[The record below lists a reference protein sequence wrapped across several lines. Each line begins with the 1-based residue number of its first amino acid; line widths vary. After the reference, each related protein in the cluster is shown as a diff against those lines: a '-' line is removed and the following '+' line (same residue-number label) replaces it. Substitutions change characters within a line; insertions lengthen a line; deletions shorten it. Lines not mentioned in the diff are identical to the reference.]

1 MTLLLLTHNKALH
14 ICDDTSWNDPLVQQT
29 HNLWQEDLLD
39 HVVEDCCASVYMQLW
54 SLPVFVACNCVVSK
68 KMLTMLCSRL
78 KGDDTNNNEKG
89 VLTQKKSWGT
99 RVVGGTNWGIRVW
112 EPESGN
118 PRGGGVGEPALRNQ
132 SWEPEFGSQSYWGT
146 RVWGQS
152 WWVRVV
158 GGPEWRSARYTFPS
172 EFVVHWLL
180 VFKHGMAVIGCWD
193 CHENC
198 FEPKAWW
205 PYQTCLHCVQCCQWF
220 MFWDHQ
226 VQFYYLAVFGEES
239 PIHVPRQSFMGGEGE
254 RRWGQG

>member
-1 MTLLLLTHNKALH
+1 MLLRTVVRVSTCSCGACQFLLLAIVWSAKKCSPCFVVGWRAT
-14 ICDDTSWNDPLVQQT
+14 TQT
-29 HNLWQEDLLD
+29 
-39 HVVEDCCASVYMQLW
+39 
-54 SLPVFVACNCVVSK
+54 
-68 KMLTMLCSRL
+68 TMKRECWL
-78 KGDDTNNNEKG
+78 K
-89 VLTQKKSWGT
+89 KKSWGT

-254 RRWGQG
+254 RRWGRG